1 MSSII
6 VKHNLDN
13 KNWSISESVLS
24 HAFTD
29 IFIGF
34 EAEANP
40 IVFRNLSFGVT
51 VLRDGQDFFTTK
63 FPKHNSSYVS
73 TDQPFVETIRLELTH
88 NTEYTLSV
96 WCNENGT
103 QTDSSYTFTTPEF
116 VLEPYPD
123 YEVS

>member
-13 KNWSISESVLS
+13 KNWSINESGLS
-24 HAFTD
+24 HAFVD

-34 EAEANP
+34 EAENNP
-40 IVFRNLSFGVT
+40 IVFRNLSFGIT
-51 VLRDGQDFFTTK
+51 VLRDGQDFFTTA
-63 FPKHNSSYVS
+63 FPKHGTSYIS
-73 TDQPFVETIRLELTH
+73 TDQPFVETIRLELMQ

-96 WCNENGT
+96 WCNENET
-103 QTDSSYTFTTPEF
+103 LTDTAYTFTTPEF

-123 YEVS
+123 YEVT

>member
-13 KNWSISESVLS
+13 KIWSINESGLS
-24 HAFTD
+24 HAFVD

-34 EAEANP
+34 EAENNP
-40 IVFRNLSFGVT
+40 IVFRNLSFGIT
-51 VLRDGQDFFTTK
+51 VLRDGQDFFTTL
-63 FPKHNSSYVS
+63 FPKHGISYIS
-73 TDQPFVETIRLELTH
+73 TDQPFVETIRLELMQ

-96 WCNENGT
+96 WCKENET
-103 QTDSSYTFTTPEF
+103 LTDTTYTFTTPEF

-123 YEVS
+123 YEVT

>member
-13 KNWSISESVLS
+13 KNWSVSESELS

-73 TDQPFVETIRLELTH
+73 TDQPFVETIRLELTQ

-96 WCNENGT
+96 WCNENET

-116 VLEPYPD
+116 VFEPYPD
-123 YEVS
+123 YEVT

>member
-13 KNWSISESVLS
+13 KNWSINESGLS
-24 HAFTD
+24 HVFTD

-34 EAEANP
+34 ESTDSP

-63 FPKHNSSYVS
+63 FPKHNTSYIS

-96 WCNENGT
+96 WCNENET
-103 QTDSSYTFTTPEF
+103 LTDSSYTFTTPEF

>member
-13 KNWSISESVLS
+13 KNWSINESGLS

-34 EAEANP
+34 EAEDNP
-40 IVFRNLSFGVT
+40 IVFRDLSFGVT

-63 FPKHNSSYVS
+63 FPKHGTSYIS
-73 TDQPFVETIRLELTH
+73 TDQLFVETIRLELTH
-88 NTEYTLSV
+88 NTEYTVAV

-103 QTDSSYTFTTPEF
+103 QTDSTYTFTTPEF

>member
-6 VKHNLDN
+6 IKHNLDN
-13 KNWSISESVLS
+13 KYWSINESELS

-34 EAEANP
+34 EAGDSP
-40 IVFRNLSFGVT
+40 IIFRELIFGVT

-63 FPKHNSSYVS
+63 FPKHDSTYIS

-103 QTDSSYTFTTPEF
+103 QTDSTYTFTTPEF